1 MTQAASGNS
10 EAESAPRSLHLSL
23 ISFFERSFT
32 MKYATNRL
40 LAAMLKAA
48 CAVMLAAAAGA
59 SLADTP
65 MSLAGAT
72 TVTAEQ
78 AKKMADGGTPV
89 IDARVANEYVESH
102 IKGAKSV
109 PYKEKSAKDAKFDPK
124 EDSFDLAKL
133 PADKSAAVV
142 FYCNGAECWKGYKA
156 AKTAVDAGY
165 KKVQWLRGGIPEWK
179 AKGYPVE

>member
-1 MTQAASGNS
+1 MNY
-10 EAESAPRSLHLSL
+10 L
-23 ISFFERSFT
+23 
-32 MKYATNRL
+32 NDRL
-40 LAAMLKAA
+40 LSGLTKTLCALVLGFAANAA
-48 CAVMLAAAAGA
+48 CAAN
-59 SLADTP
+59 TP
-65 MSLAGAT
+65 MDLAGAT
-72 TVTAEQ
+72 MVTAEQ
-78 AKKMADGGTPV
+78 AKKLVDGGAPI

-124 EDSFDLAKL
+124 DDSFDLAKL
-133 PADKSAAVV
+133 PADKGVAVI

-165 KKVQWLRGGIPEWK
+165 KKVQWFRGGIPEWK